1 MVEPIE
7 IVEAEEAAEAPAEA
21 GSTAVLTEEGW
32 QVTDYEE
39 PGPDWR
45 LLGDGS
51 WESPDRHTR
60 SFPVDTATGE

>member
-7 IVEAEEAAEAPAEA
+7 IVEFEEAAEA
-21 GSTAVLTEEGW
+21 GTTAVLTEEGW

-39 PGPDWR
+39 PGRDWR

-51 WESPDRHTR
+51 WESPDRLTR
-60 SFPVDTATGE
+60 SFPVGTANGE